1 MIFILIFEWIFSSI
15 SEIKMK
21 AYTFALFLMVAIL
34 FVLTNYA
41 ESKMLMG
48 KGGGNVNIWNRRI
61 NWNRIL
67 YPWFEWKSWLNVDVF
82 SSSGW
87 RSRSRGRRPWDRNR
101 SAERIW
107 GRRPTGERYR
117 QLEEMEQDGIP
128 RRRQQYGRNY
138 QDEGECYWNQMKLK
152 RICSL

>member
-1 MIFILIFEWIFSSI
+1 MSIFEIEELIETVFC
-15 SEIKMK
+15 
-21 AYTFALFLMVAIL
+21 LD
-34 FVLTNYA
+34 
-41 ESKMLMG
+41 
-48 KGGGNVNIWNRRI
+48 
-61 NWNRIL
+61 
-67 YPWFEWKSWLNVDVF
+67 PWFEWKSWLNVDGF

-152 RICSL
+152 RICYISL